1 MILKQERIFIA
12 GHRGLVGSAI
22 LRRFQEMT
30 CSNLLLRDRKS
41 LDLTDQKAVS
51 KFFNLEQPNVVILAA
66 ARVGGIAANSQYP
79 ADFFREN
86 LAIQQNIITA
96 AQENGV
102 KKLLFFGSNCAYP
115 ANIAMPLAEEALLN
129 GAPERTNRSFAI
141 AKLAGIEYCRAV
153 NQQFG
158 LKYFCVMPASTF
170 GPGDNF
176 DPERSHV
183 IAGLIRRIHKAK
195 MQSKPSVVIWGS
207 GRPIRE
213 FIFSDDLAEASIF
226 LLSNLDQSWEEIFPT
241 DSPPIIN
248 VGAGRGIS
256 IDDLARQV
264 KKTVGFKGELHY
276 DMARPD
282 GAAEK
287 VLDVGKMSL
296 LSWPGPKTN
305 LQTGLA
311 IAYKDYIQ
319 RFGCD

>member
-1 MILKQERIFIA
+1 M
-12 GHRGLVGSAI
+12 
-22 LRRFQEMT
+22 
-30 CSNLLLRDRKS
+30 
-41 LDLTDQKAVS
+41 
-51 KFFNLEQPNVVILAA
+51 
-66 ARVGGIAANSQYP
+66 
-79 ADFFREN
+79 
-86 LAIQQNIITA
+86 
-96 AQENGV
+96 
-102 KKLLFFGSNCAYP
+102 P
-115 ANIAMPLAEEALLN
+115 AN
-129 GAPERTNRSFAI
+129 
-141 AKLAGIEYCRAV
+141 
-153 NQQFG
+153 
-158 LKYFCVMPASTF
+158 TF
-170 GPGDNF
+170 GPGDHF

-207 GRPIRE
+207 GKPIRE

-226 LLSNLDQSWEEIFPT
+226 LLSNLHQAWEEIFPT

-264 KKTVGFKGELHY
+264 KKTVGFKGDLHY
-276 DMARPD
+276 DMTRPD

-311 IAYKDYIQ
+311 IAYKDYLQ